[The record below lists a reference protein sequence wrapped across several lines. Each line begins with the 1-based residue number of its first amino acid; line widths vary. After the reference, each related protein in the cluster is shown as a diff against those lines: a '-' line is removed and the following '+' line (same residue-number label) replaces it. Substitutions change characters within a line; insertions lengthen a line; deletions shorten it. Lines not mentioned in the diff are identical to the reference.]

1 MALKIPSKGLDKEW
15 RFKKTTLPDPGT
27 YDTMGRYLA
36 KSSTVKRPLSAK
48 FTNKEV
54 KRFTTLYAE
63 ARAHVPGPGAH
74 ETDHASKQLS
84 RPPSANRRRR

>member
-1 MALKIPSKGLDKEW
+1 MKVPHKGLDKDW
-15 RFKKTTLPDPGT
+15 RFKKTIDPDPGT
-27 YDTMGRYLA
+27 YDTMERYLA

-48 FTNKEV
+48 FAVKDT
-54 KRFTTLYAE
+54 KRFTELYAE

-74 ETDHASKQLS
+74 ETDLASKKLS